1 MRSLSI
7 KFVLSGVRVSPCIAF
22 IYMPPKAMAQEFI
35 VKAGNAED
43 NALQD
48 IVLEAILW

>member
-7 KFVLSGVRVSPCIAF
+7 KFVLSGVRVSPYVAF
-22 IYMPPKAMAQEFI
+22 IHMPPKAMAQEFI